1 MLTLGIGGLL
11 HDGAAA
17 LLRDGEIV
25 AAIEEEKLL
34 RRPHPGGLP
43 QLAIDSCLDIAGVQ
57 ADQLDCV
64 ALARPLGAPEGSPF
78 HLHVKS
84 LFPNSR
90 IVIADHHVAHAAGQ
104 QFLGDRQVTGLGHPR
119 GAFGPGV
126 LEHEDAVR
134 IDVEIGIIDP
144 QSEVFERLEDHGA
157 SAVRHEIG

>member
-17 LLRDGEIV
+17 LLRDGAIV

-34 RRPHPGGLP
+34 RRPHSGGLP
-43 QLAIDSCLDIAGVQ
+43 QLAIDACLAIGGV
-57 ADQLDCV
+57 DVDELDCV

-90 IVIADHHVAHAAGQ
+90 IVIADHHFAHAAAA
-104 QFLGDRQVTGLGHPR
+104 FYPSPFEKARVLTLDRRGDMRSGAWWDAEGPR
-119 GAFGPGV
+119 LDLSDELYAPDSRP
-126 LEHEDAVR
+126 LSTAV
-134 IDVEIGIIDP
+134 
-144 QSEVFERLEDHGA
+144 
-157 SAVRHEIG
+157 